1 MARDI
6 EMKKKIVVVVVVLFS
21 YHFYGPETNQ
31 KTKQKNK
38 IENTIDAVEL
48 TNRRRR
54 SLLQLMSLFLF
65 ISLIK

>member
-6 EMKKKIVVVVVVLFS
+6 ELKKNYIVVAVLFG

-31 KTKQKNK
+31 KTKPKNK
-38 IENTIDAVEL
+38 IENTIDAVQL

-54 SLLQLMSLFLF
+54 SLLPLMSLFLF